1 MQDKLRPA
9 FYEQTMERIESIRM
23 GLWFMFIQRSQGHM
37 AHAILEEGFKVIQFL
52 NRLVVSLDHFNEA
65 EWRIWAVTRDGFRKP
80 LEESHKFL
88 LGIKANARMVQK
100 VWSLNVELLGL
111 APMAGRFFSSST
123 PTQEQQERQAK
134 QEGEPC
140 TSALSQSAENQST
153 KGSLFAENTGNVS
166 QSETGA
172 SSTDYGTCSDRETSS
187 QTTTSTP
194 SEQSLP
200 GTGYKKGTG
209 HPRRGNPY
217 TSKKNTPR

>member
-1 MQDKLRPA
+1 
-9 FYEQTMERIESIRM
+9 
-23 GLWFMFIQRSQGHM
+23 M

-80 LEESHKFL
+80 LEESHRFL
-88 LGIKANARMVQK
+88 LSIKANARMVQK

-111 APMAGRFFSSST
+111 SPMAGRFY
-123 PTQEQQERQAK
+123 PTTTSVQEQTEGQVN
-134 QEGEPC
+134 QEGKPC
-140 TSALSQSAENQST
+140 MSAHSQSAENQST
-153 KGSLFAENTGNVS
+153 KGNLFAENTGNVS
-166 QSETGA
+166 QGETDTG
-172 SSTDYGTCSDRETSS
+172 STDCGTCSDRETSS

-217 TSKKNTPR
+217 TRKKNTPR